1 MRIAII
7 GVSCALGRA
16 LARVLDADPAVELIL
31 GLDATSPHIP
41 LRKLKFLQIAEQSP
55 ADVRASLAETL
66 GQGFLEHWIDS
77 VVWLESPLT
86 VGDVIASELDGLDGL
101 LDALHRAGILRLLR
115 VRETPEAGTV
125 ERLDAFLREHPE
137 LSWGELRLPVVSG
150 DGSAWQHALNRRL
163 LLVPHRL
170 RSIPV
175 VRAEEAALAARRI
188 LLSRGSGTVRAQDIS
203 PVTWGDLL
211 KTTGCLP
218 LPSPHRLLR
227 RLIPLLPAAE
237 AALCRGLLTLAEG
250 RGIG

>member
-41 LRKLKFLQIAEQSP
+41 LRKLKFLQIADQSP
-55 ADVRASLAETL
+55 ADARASLAETL

-86 VGDVIASELDGLDGL
+86 VGAAVGAAPEGLEGL
-101 LDALHRAGILRLLR
+101 LDALHRAGVLRLLR
-115 VRETPEAGTV
+115 VRELPS
-125 ERLDAFLREHPE
+125 ERSAEGLDAFLREHPE

-150 DGSAWQHALNRRL
+150 DGSAWQQALSRRL

-170 RSIPV
+170 RRIPV
-175 VRAEEAALAARRI
+175 VRADDAALAARRI
-188 LLSRGSGTVRAQDIS
+188 LLSRGSGTVREQDVT
-203 PVTWGDLL
+203 PLTWGSLL
-211 KTTGCLP
+211 QTTGCLP
-218 LPSPHRLLR
+218 LPSSHRLLR
-227 RLIPLLPAAE
+227 RLVPLLPAAE

-250 RGIG
+250 REIG